1 LQDNGLL
8 PSITSGYD
16 PPSPHSDT
24 EPTDSGQFFR
34 AQFVAPFE
42 DGEFVVMRTP
52 LEIRNDALECL
63 RQADQVQARRHKAVL
78 LILAQGWASLA
89 EELERVG
96 AQPASDGGSIPGE
109 TDESVVERHPASAN

>member
-1 LQDNGLL
+1 
-8 PSITSGYD
+8 
-16 PPSPHSDT
+16 
-24 EPTDSGQFFR
+24 
-34 AQFVAPFE
+34 
-42 DGEFVVMRTP
+42 MRTP

-96 AQPASDGGSIPGE
+96 TASATDGSAPGK
-109 TDESVVERHPASAN
+109 TADSVAELHPANAN